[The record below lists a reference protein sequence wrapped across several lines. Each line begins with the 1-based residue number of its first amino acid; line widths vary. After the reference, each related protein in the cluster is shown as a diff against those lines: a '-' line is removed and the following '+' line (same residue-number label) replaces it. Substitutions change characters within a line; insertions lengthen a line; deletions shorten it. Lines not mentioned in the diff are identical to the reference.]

1 MFNHFIT
8 TQRIS
13 ISLLLLSTCQLATAD
28 NKQLTMDMQ
37 DLMNWVLNPAAE
49 AIWDSAGYVITAEG
63 EIDLSPTTE
72 DGWQQVEAGAAM
84 VAESAHLLTVSGRS
98 RGPAWDAFAQGLII
112 TGKKA
117 LSAAE
122 AKDANALFDAGG
134 EIYQVCRGCHDQFWM
149 VLDDYPAF
157 ED

>member
-1 MFNHFIT
+1 MFSHLIT

-28 NKQLTMDMQ
+28 NEQLTMDMQ

-63 EIDLSPTTE
+63 ETDLSPTTE

-98 RGPAWDAFAQGLII
+98 RGPA
-112 TGKKA
+112 
-117 LSAAE
+117 
-122 AKDANALFDAGG
+122 
-134 EIYQVCRGCHDQFWM
+134 
-149 VLDDYPAF
+149 
-157 ED
+157 

>member
-1 MFNHFIT
+1 MFSHLIT

-28 NKQLTMDMQ
+28 NEQLTMDMQ

-63 EIDLSPTTE
+63 ETDLSPTTE

-98 RGPAWDAFAQGLII
+98 QGPAWDAFAQGLII
-112 TGKKA
+112 TGNKA

-122 AKDANALFDAGG
+122 AKDSNALFDAGG